1 MALHKWMCCTAA
13 LVFTLSGSAVFA
25 QNVSGP
31 PPFVAD
37 QVIVGFQ
44 PGTPGSLVAEAHRQA
59 GAAEL
64 RRLDAIGAQLVQVPA
79 GAVLA
84 AVAAYERNPNVRYA
98 EPNYLRPMVLPDEGQ
113 DPPRPFG
120 LGIDYFDEQY
130 GLHNTG
136 QAFFYDQMT
145 GAPGAIAGTA
155 DADID
160 APEAWELSTGS
171 PAITV
176 AVLDSGV
183 DCDHAD
189 LAGKCVE
196 IINFG
201 PSDTTE
207 DVIGHGTHVAGIAA
221 ATGDNGIGTA
231 GVGWQT
237 SIANIKVCYE
247 YYDLFSVLGLCDSAA
262 IAQGMIH
269 AADQGYQ
276 VINMSFGGP
285 SASQAEAD
293 AAAYAWNAGALLV
306 SSAGNSYTS
315 APGYPAA
322 FAEVI
327 AVAAT
332 DWHDNLGSFSNFG
345 SWVSLSAPGHQVFS
359 TMPYA
364 ACGLPDTDPEG
375 CYGWLSGTS
384 MASPMV
390 AGAAAVVWAYMGA
403 GATNQLVR
411 DALET
416 QAESTGA
423 MGQNMLAWTQHG
435 RLNLK
440 NSLQNGG
447 SPPPPPPPGDPGA
460 HIGDLDGSA
469 VSQGR
474 DWTATVMVTVHDE
487 AEALVSGVT
496 VNGSWT
502 GGHTGPAS
510 CVTDNGQCTISTP
523 AMVKR
528 SSSSA
533 TFTVSGIADAD
544 YQGAANHDPDGD
556 SDGNSI
562 TVVR

>member
-237 SIANIKVCYE
+237 SIANIKVCW
-247 YYDLFSVLGLCDSAA
+247 D
-262 IAQGMIH
+262 
-269 AADQGYQ
+269 
-276 VINMSFGGP
+276 
-285 SASQAEAD
+285 
-293 AAAYAWNAGALLV
+293 
-306 SSAGNSYTS
+306 
-315 APGYPAA
+315 
-322 FAEVI
+322 
-327 AVAAT
+327 
-332 DWHDNLGSFSNFG
+332 
-345 SWVSLSAPGHQVFS
+345 
-359 TMPYA
+359 
-364 ACGLPDTDPEG
+364 
-375 CYGWLSGTS
+375 
-384 MASPMV
+384 
-390 AGAAAVVWAYMGA
+390 
-403 GATNQLVR
+403 
-411 DALET
+411 
-416 QAESTGA
+416 
-423 MGQNMLAWTQHG
+423 
-435 RLNLK
+435 
-440 NSLQNGG
+440 
-447 SPPPPPPPGDPGA
+447 
-460 HIGDLDGSA
+460 
-469 VSQGR
+469 
-474 DWTATVMVTVHDE
+474 
-487 AEALVSGVT
+487 
-496 VNGSWT
+496 
-502 GGHTGPAS
+502 
-510 CVTDNGQCTISTP
+510 CVTPLQSP
-523 AMVKR
+523 RA
-528 SSSSA
+528 
-533 TFTVSGIADAD
+533 
-544 YQGAANHDPDGD
+544 
-556 SDGNSI
+556 
-562 TVVR
+562 